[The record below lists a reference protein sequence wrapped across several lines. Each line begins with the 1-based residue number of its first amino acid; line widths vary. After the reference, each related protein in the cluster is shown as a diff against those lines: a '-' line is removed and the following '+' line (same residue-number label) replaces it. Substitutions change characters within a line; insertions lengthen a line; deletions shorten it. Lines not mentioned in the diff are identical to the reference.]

1 LRFPF
6 LGLYFWRLE
15 RGRREEEEEEEEEVQ
30 LVQHGAAEPK
40 LQFSKICL

>member
-1 LRFPF
+1 LYTF
-6 LGLYFWRLE
+6 LDLLNRN
-15 RGRREEEEEEEEEVQ
+15 GREKEEEEEEEVQ

>member
-1 LRFPF
+1 LYTF
-6 LGLYFWRLE
+6 LDLFNRNG
-15 RGRREEEEEEEEEVQ
+15 REEEEEEEEEVQ

>member
-15 RGRREEEEEEEEEVQ
+15 RGRREEEEEEEEEETY
-30 LVQHGAAEPK
+30 LG
-40 LQFSKICL
+40 

>member
-1 LRFPF
+1 LYTF
-6 LGLYFWRLE
+6 LDLFTKN
-15 RGRREEEEEEEEEVQ
+15 GRKEEEEEEEEQ

>member
-15 RGRREEEEEEEEEVQ
+15 RGRREEEEEEEEEEETY
-30 LVQHGAAEPK
+30 LG
-40 LQFSKICL
+40 